1 MNFEQFRKV
10 RETARAMD
18 EIPDAS
24 EGLGE
29 MIDAVLSDE
38 LEIGLLMLALPIYG
52 SIRDTV
58 VEDGTRWEIWNEG
71 PSPPVLWA
79 TSDSLLEALR
89 ALGVE
94 HG

>member
-24 EGLGE
+24 VRE

-52 SIRDTV
+52 SVRDTV
-58 VEDGTRWEIWNEG
+58 VEDGTRWEIWNDG

-89 ALGVE
+89 ALGAE
-94 HG
+94 HGRA